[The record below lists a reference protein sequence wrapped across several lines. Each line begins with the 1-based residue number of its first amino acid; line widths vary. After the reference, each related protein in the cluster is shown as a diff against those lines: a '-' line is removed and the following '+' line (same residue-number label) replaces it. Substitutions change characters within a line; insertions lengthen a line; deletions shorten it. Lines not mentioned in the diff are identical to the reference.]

1 MIGLEALAAF
11 GALMKSPPADMT
23 IWISYMDDRHHKR
36 KFRITPENAMV
47 LQPVDVS
54 LFFNIFMDLEDQD
67 LRLEVDVIKE
77 SVNGFTVRSCIS
89 WLEEDISGMVVAEIG
104 IPSGFNAFRYGI
116 SGHELLMRTEIQE
129 KKVQVQQ
136 TDLTI

>member
-1 MIGLEALAAF
+1 RLTIFANVVEDVTGVNISAESFINVRPYDVAGEITRYSGDLYPGNA
-11 GALMKSPPADMT
+11 SAD
-23 IWISYMDDRHHKR
+23 I
-36 KFRITPENAMV
+36 
-47 LQPVDVS
+47 DVS
-54 LFFNIFMDLEDQD
+54 LFYNIFIDLEDQD

-129 KKVQVQQ
+129 KKVVLYLDQV
-136 TDLTI
+136 